1 MLSSVAGL
9 EIRQEAGNI
18 PTLLQTPTHP
28 GGSWWDV
35 APKMRKGKCFFP
47 LFSRS
52 TSKLVL
58 ALRVPVVGSPDGSL

>member
-18 PTLLQTPTHP
+18 PTLLQ
-28 GGSWWDV
+28 
-35 APKMRKGKCFFP
+35 RKGKCFFP

-52 TSKLVL
+52 TSKLAL